1 MFHSHIL
8 IEDKAHLLHDMKDEL
23 KKTSEHFNKASELKD
38 IGKREAEMQ
47 YKREYNRSVQ
57 GHEQAM
63 KNMQEQ
69 YEHLMGNKESEL

>member
-8 IEDKAHLLHDMKDEL
+8 IEDKAHLLHDMKEEL

-47 YKREYNRSVQ
+47 YRREYNRS
-57 GHEQAM
+57 
-63 KNMQEQ
+63 
-69 YEHLMGNKESEL
+69 L